1 MQDSAETSI
10 LKWYGY
16 ITEILIMKQ
25 LTSADS
31 LDDLLSQH
39 EYSLLFFSASWCAP
53 CKAMTPVVLAVSSM
67 MGERLNTIKL
77 DVDSSASSAEEYGIR
92 SVPTLI
98 LVKNDEIIAQQ
109 VGGLPPSQLMQ
120 WLEQNTYYKQED
132 L

>member
-1 MQDSAETSI
+1 
-10 LKWYGY
+10 
-16 ITEILIMKQ
+16 MKQ

-67 MGERLNTIKL
+67 MGERLNTIKI